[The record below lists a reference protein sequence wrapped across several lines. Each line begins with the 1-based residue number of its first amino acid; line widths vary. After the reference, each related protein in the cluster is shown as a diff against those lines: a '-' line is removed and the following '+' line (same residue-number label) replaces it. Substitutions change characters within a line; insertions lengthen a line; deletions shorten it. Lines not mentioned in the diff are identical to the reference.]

1 MFLYILYRLYTNY
14 NVQMKAEREG
24 YHGFQFDE
32 VKQTIKIRNMPQGTR
47 VKTTTVRPK
56 WSL

>member
-56 WSL
+56 